1 MRILFFEQWVRLPV
15 LPSRCIFSYISAD
28 PKFVTMGLIK
38 PIGTLDRTMSKT
50 GIVRLAADHAQQIID
65 SGNYYLLKTYV
76 EMKRYEV
83 YIKTI
88 IAQLKN
94 HSVAQAQELRAI
106 TQHPTVEPI
115 QSGGSDLP
123 ESIPTSALPMPTSSA
138 TSLDDADEATD
149 DPIVRNNTINYSTA
163 SVQITKRVTYDFTQD
178 TEWQRLTTEIAAL
191 KFQLKQREE
200 YLKTLDDTPAHV
212 QENVSVRL

>member
-1 MRILFFEQWVRLPV
+1 
-15 LPSRCIFSYISAD
+15 
-28 PKFVTMGLIK
+28 MGLIK
-38 PIGTLDRTMSKT
+38 PIGTLDRTMTKT
-50 GIVRLAADHAQQIID
+50 GLVRLATDHAQQIID
-65 SGNYYLLKTYV
+65 SGNYDLLKTYV

-88 IAQLKN
+88 IARLKN

-106 TQHPTVEPI
+106 TQQPFIESAQGTDNGGASPLSTSSLPVPT
-115 QSGGSDLP
+115 
-123 ESIPTSALPMPTSSA
+123 ASA
-138 TSLDDADEATD
+138 TSLDERDDPTD

-178 TEWQRLTTEIAAL
+178 AEWQRITAEIVSL
-191 KFQLKQREE
+191 KSQLKQREE
-200 YLKTLDDTPAHV
+200 YLKTLDETPAHV

>member
-1 MRILFFEQWVRLPV
+1 
-15 LPSRCIFSYISAD
+15 
-28 PKFVTMGLIK
+28 MGLIK

-65 SGNYYLLKTYV
+65 SGNYDLLKTYV

-106 TQHPTVEPI
+106 TQNPVVAAI
-115 QSGGSDLP
+115 QTEEGTSVP
-123 ESIPTSALPMPTSSA
+123 ESVAASSLPMPTSSA
-138 TSLDDADEATD
+138 TSLSDQEEPSD
-149 DPIVRNNTINYSTA
+149 DPVVGQNTINYNA
-163 SVQITKRVTYDFTQD
+163 GSVQITRRVTYDFTQD
-178 TEWQRLTTEIAAL
+178 AEWQQITAEIAAL
-191 KFQLKQREE
+191 KLKLKQREE
-200 YLKTLDDTPAHV
+200 YLKTQDDTPAQV
-212 QENVSVRL
+212 TENVSVRL

>member
-1 MRILFFEQWVRLPV
+1 
-15 LPSRCIFSYISAD
+15 
-28 PKFVTMGLIK
+28 MGLIK
-38 PIGTLDRTMSKT
+38 PIGTLDRSISKT

-65 SGNYYLLKTYV
+65 SGNYDLLKTYV

-106 TQHPTVEPI
+106 TQQPLIASAPGQEN
-115 QSGGSDLP
+115 GSAPDYTSTPMLP
-123 ESIPTSALPMPTSSA
+123 VPTSSA
-138 TSLDDADEATD
+138 TSLNDTDEPAD
-149 DPIVRNNTINYSTA
+149 DPIVRNNTISYSTS
-163 SVQITKRVTYDFTQD
+163 SVQITKRTTYDFTQD
-178 TEWQRLTTEIAAL
+178 ADWQRLTAEIATL
-191 KFQLKQREE
+191 KVQLKQREE
-200 YLKTLDDTPAHV
+200 YLKTLDDTPAFV

>member
-1 MRILFFEQWVRLPV
+1 
-15 LPSRCIFSYISAD
+15 
-28 PKFVTMGLIK
+28 MGLIK

-65 SGNYYLLKTYV
+65 SSNYDLLKTYV

-106 TQHPTVEPI
+106 TQHPTVEPVQPGGGEPL
-115 QSGGSDLP
+115 QSTP
-123 ESIPTSALPMPTSSA
+123 ATSLPMPTSSA
-138 TSLDDADEATD
+138 TSLDDSEEAAD
-149 DPIVRNNTINYSTA
+149 DPIVRNNTINYSAA
-163 SVQITKRVTYDFTQD
+163 SVQITKRITYNFTQD
-178 TEWQRLTTEIAAL
+178 AEWQRLTAEIAAL

>member
-1 MRILFFEQWVRLPV
+1 
-15 LPSRCIFSYISAD
+15 
-28 PKFVTMGLIK
+28 MGLIK

-65 SGNYYLLKTYV
+65 SGNYDLLKTYV

-88 IAQLKN
+88 IARLKN

-106 TQHPTVEPI
+106 TQQPAVEPM
-115 QSGGSDLP
+115 QAVEGDADA
-123 ESIPTSALPMPTSSA
+123 PTSSSWLPTPTSSA
-138 TSLDDADEATD
+138 TSLDETDEPTD
-149 DPIVRNNTINYSTA
+149 DPIVRNNTINYSMA

-178 TEWQRLTTEIAAL
+178 AEWQRLTAEIAAL
-191 KFQLKQREE
+191 KTQLKQREE
-200 YLKTLDDTPAHV
+200 YLKTLDVTPVHT